1 MTEAMLLSGALAGL
15 AGAIEVCGVQYR
27 FFEGFPAEYG
37 FDGIAV
43 ALLAG
48 NHPALTLL
56 SAYLMSALRSGAYH
70 LHAETGA
77 PKEIAVVVQAALI
90 LYVAAVYLRKRR
102 IEG

>member
-1 MTEAMLLSGALAGL
+1 M
-15 AGAIEVCGVQYR
+15 QYR

-48 NHPALTLL
+48 NHPALTLV

-77 PKEIAVVVQAALI
+77 PKEIAIVVQAVLI

-102 IEG
+102 VEG